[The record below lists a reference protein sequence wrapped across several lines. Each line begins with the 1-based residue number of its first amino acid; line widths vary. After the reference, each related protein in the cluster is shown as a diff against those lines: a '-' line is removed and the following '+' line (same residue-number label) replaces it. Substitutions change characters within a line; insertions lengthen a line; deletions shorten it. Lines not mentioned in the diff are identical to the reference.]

1 MAENL
6 CGVVL
11 HPAGHTLS
19 PVLHEAAYAE
29 LGLDAHYAVFDV
41 PAGGLSQLIDE
52 LRGRGLRQLSVS
64 LPHKHAALELADERS
79 PAAEA
84 IGAAN
89 TLTVRED
96 GHLVA
101 DNTDWLGVR
110 GSLAPHGDWTGK
122 RALVLGAGGAA
133 RGVVYALLD
142 LGMRVGVWNRNP
154 ERALSVARDLGAEP
168 AGLDA
173 PHDLLANA
181 TSVGMEPEVESSP
194 FPTGRLRPDA
204 LVFDAVYRPLE
215 TRLLAEARA
224 AGCRTQDGLEMLVL
238 QAAEQI
244 ALWSGLRPDRSLMR
258 KKALQALGS
267 ATENGLRRSR

>member
-1 MAENL
+1 MAEIL

-19 PVLHEAAYAE
+19 PVLHEAAYAA

-41 PAGGLSQLIDE
+41 PAGGLPQLIDE

-84 IGAAN
+84 IGASN

-96 GHLVA
+96 GGLVA

-110 GSLAPHGDWTGK
+110 GSLAPHGDWAGK

-154 ERALSVARDLGAEP
+154 ERAVTLSRDLGAEP
-168 AGLDA
+168 AGLDT
-173 PHDLLANA
+173 PHDLLVNA
-181 TSVGMEPEVESSP
+181 TSVGMEPEVENSP
-194 FPTGRLRPDA
+194 FPAERLRPDA

-244 ALWSGLRPDRSLMR
+244 ALWSGLRPDISLMR
-258 KKALQALGS
+258 KKGLQALGS
-267 ATENGLRRSR
+267 ATENSLRRSR